1 MNHSSI
7 LQALERL
14 QWRIAKAAN
23 AACRA
28 PESICL
34 IAVSKHVSVDTMH
47 KAYMAGCQH
56 FGENYVQEFK
66 TKVMHLRHDD
76 ITWHFIGALQS
87 NKTRIVAEHAQWVH
101 TIDRFSIAKRLSE
114 QRADTLPHLNVCIQ
128 VNISAEPQK
137 HGCLIADL
145 LPLAKQITTLPN
157 IRLRGLMCVPNQNVS
172 HTALNEQ
179 FALLRHLHQQVSKAG
194 ILVDVLSMGMSHD
207 LENAIAEGAT
217 HIRIGTAIFGQRRN
231 QNQSKT
237 ANS

>member
-1 MNHSSI
+1 MNHPSI
-7 LQALERL
+7 LQALKGVQL
-14 QWRIAKAAN
+14 RIAKAAH

-34 IAVSKHVSVDTMH
+34 IAVSKHFSVNAIRE
-47 KAYMAGCQH
+47 AYAAGCQH
-56 FGENYVQEFK
+56 FGENYAQEFK
-66 TKVMHLRHDD
+66 AKVMHLRHDD

-137 HGCLIADL
+137 HGCFITDL
-145 LPLAKQITTLPN
+145 LPLAKEIMALPN
-157 IRLRGLMCVPNQNVS
+157 IRLRGLMCVPNQNLS
-172 HTALNEQ
+172 CTALNEQ
-179 FALLRHLHQQVSKAG
+179 FALLRHLYQQVSEAG

-217 HIRIGTAIFGQRRN
+217 HIRIGTAIFGQRRK
-231 QNQSKT
+231 QNKSKIT
-237 ANS
+237 N